1 MNRVP
6 MLAAKTLS
14 PLVRIIL
21 TQAIRRRANGG
32 ITAGIFAAQL
42 TRLAHEE
49 LDPKGLNLVLR
60 ELPGGRSRFV
70 IRETASGAIFDTMDF
85 AADGT
90 IEPESSGD
98 R

>member
-1 MNRVP
+1 MSTVP
-6 MLAAKTLS
+6 ISAAKTLS

-32 ITAGIFAAQL
+32 ISAGIFAAQL
-42 TRLAHEE
+42 TRLAEEE
-49 LDPKGLNLVLR
+49 LKPKGLNLVLR
-60 ELPGGRSRFV
+60 DLSGGRSRFV
-70 IRETASGAIFDTMDF
+70 IRDTASGAIFDTMDF

-90 IEPESSGD
+90 VESESGED

>member
-6 MLAAKTLS
+6 SSTAKVLS

-21 TQAIRRRANGG
+21 TQAIRRRATGG
-32 ITAGIFAAQL
+32 ITPGIFAAHMS
-42 TRLAHEE
+42 RLAKEE
-49 LDPKGLNLVLR
+49 LNPKGLNLVLR
-60 ELPGGRSRFV
+60 ELSGGRTRFV
-70 IRETASGAIFDTMDF
+70 IRDTASGAIFDTLDF

-90 IEPESSGD
+90 IEPEAGGD